1 MEKVTIWSSTTTNTE
16 QQLRNPILTKASTEN
31 DPELPPY
38 SDPSPGF
45 SPEKDSM
52 TSTTTTILSPNN
64 HDNSVAAIVSSKAVQ
79 GFLQK
84 SLHLAVDN
92 LFASGTVQQLMDTT
106 LNQVTSFDTACSGS
120 YGAESYDIRNM
131 PVSHDQPDPGTNTTD
146 EKLGQRPRFKR
157 SKTCNQSSSMGVVLG
172 SIWVRTSTLR
182 AEEGSNASSG
192 KLEVITS
199 FIFYPASWL
208 TRIGLR
214 YGTEASLKYSA
225 STGWRFNVEAVRAMP
240 ENSLLFDLCKLG
252 DVQAVKL
259 MLARGDASVK
269 DTSPKG
275 WTPLHVSF
283 KILC

>member
-1 MEKVTIWSSTTTNTE
+1 MLKRSRYGLRQPPILNNSSEIPYSPKFRLVRLRYCPTSISGPSPEQTSATTTN
-16 QQLRNPILTKASTEN
+16 LVPKN
-31 DPELPPY
+31 DN
-38 SDPSPGF
+38 S
-45 SPEKDSM
+45 
-52 TSTTTTILSPNN
+52 
-64 HDNSVAAIVSSKAVQ
+64 SVAAIVSSKAVQ
-79 GFLQK
+79 GFLQH

-106 LNQVTSFDTACSGS
+106 LNQVTSFDTASSGS
-120 YGAESYDIRNM
+120 YGSETYYIRNM
-131 PVSHDQPDPGTNTTD
+131 PVSHGQSGPKTSTT
-146 EKLGQRPRFKR
+146 EENPSHGPRLTR
-157 SKTCNQSSSMGVVLG
+157 SKVCNQSSSMGVVLG
-172 SIWVRTSTLR
+172 SIWIRTSTLK
-182 AEEGSNASSG
+182 AEDGSNASAG

-199 FIFYPASWL
+199 FIFYPVSWL

-240 ENSLLFDLCKLG
+240 ENSLLFDLCRMG

-283 KILC
+283 QVLR